1 MTQTV
6 SYNNTNVSSNEE
18 EKNGKL
24 VKGMVLGAVVGGAL
38 AMLDSTTRQKVTSN
52 TKNMKDSTM
61 DMVGQVRNDPSGV
74 KSDLQDRLSSAQSV
88 LKEAINDAQNLY
100 EKVNGDIIGQVN
112 QVKEESTE
120 ILSTAK
126 EATSDLKDIGGKV
139 KEAGEEVMDES
150 SNQTG
155 GSVNSRSTSN
165 SSTGFNNTSS
175 TSNSSDKKI
184 PGQLG

>member
-6 SYNNTNVSSNEE
+6 SYNNTNVSPNEE

-52 TKNMKDSTM
+52 TKSMKDSTM

-100 EKVNGDIIGQVN
+100 EKVNGDIVGQVN
-112 QVKEESTE
+112 QVKEESSE

-139 KEAGEEVMDES
+139 KEAGEEVMDENS
-150 SNQTG
+150 SQSG
-155 GSVNSRSTSN
+155 GSLNSGSASN
-165 SSTGFNNTSS
+165 SSTGFNTTSS
-175 TSNSSDKKI
+175 SETSDKKI